1 MVISHHQDN
10 KDTGYSNILIKMM
23 INEIGEDHD
32 DDGNEALI
40 SIRSVQYFTLYICVV
55 HGIYMVHV
63 TDA

>member
-10 KDTGYSNILIKMM
+10 KDTGYSNVLIKMM

-40 SIRSVQYFTLYICVV
+40 SI
-55 HGIYMVHV
+55 
-63 TDA
+63 